1 MISAPV
7 LLIPKSGRDAEFVVA
22 TDASKVG
29 IAGVLLQ
36 EDSNGN
42 LRPCAYWARKLKD
55 AETRYSA
62 YDREALAMVEA
73 VSRVWRMYLLGCKC
87 FSVVTDHATLVH
99 LLKQASNKLT
109 DRQSHW
115 VEKLMPYANV
125 MRILY
130 RKGIHNEADPVSRR
144 PDFFPIEKLYS
155 PDESLW
161 WDGGVLD
168 VLENDNNEPA
178 LLALTTSGLSVVST
192 CELSVDQTR
201 ESVGS
206 MCKLSVDDVFLSQL
220 RGAYSDCKYF
230 SEENIDKR
238 KSKNIIKTNDGLFM
252 YHNRLVIPRPA
263 HPLIKM
269 LLFEYHDNC
278 GHSNYRR
285 VLASLLKRFWWD
297 KMAFDCKAY
306 CRNCIVCNRAKP
318 DRRGMAMLHP
328 LGVPEYPWEI
338 VGIDY
343 VTDLPKSGVHGY
355 TSVFIMVCHLTKM
368 AHFVPCHKEITA
380 EESSELFV
388 DHCYRLHGVPKV
400 IVSDRDPKFVGK
412 FWQCFMRKLNT
423 KLNMSTARHPR
434 TDGLTERVNE
444 TMQTLLRCYCAES
457 GFDWTSQLS
466 MVEFYYNCS
475 TNEAAKHSPFEV
487 MYGFQPST
495 PADRLLPL
503 MGATADAAD
512 RLTQIS
518 EVRDVVKQLLILS
531 KERMKARTTRSAPLF
546 HVGDLVF
553 LSTKGLNIRSQKCK
567 HLKDQRLG
575 PFKVVAKVGLT
586 SYEILLPKGCRL
598 HPVFHC
604 DLLSHATS
612 SSSLTATPSRN

>member
-1 MISAPV
+1 
-7 LLIPKSGRDAEFVVA
+7 
-22 TDASKVG
+22 
-29 IAGVLLQ
+29 
-36 EDSNGN
+36 
-42 LRPCAYWARKLKD
+42 
-55 AETRYSA
+55 
-62 YDREALAMVEA
+62 
-73 VSRVWRMYLLGCKC
+73 
-87 FSVVTDHATLVH
+87 
-99 LLKQASNKLT
+99 
-109 DRQSHW
+109 
-115 VEKLMPYANV
+115 
-125 MRILY
+125 
-130 RKGIHNEADPVSRR
+130 
-144 PDFFPIEKLYS
+144 
-155 PDESLW
+155 
-161 WDGGVLD
+161 
-168 VLENDNNEPA
+168 
-178 LLALTTSGLSVVST
+178 
-192 CELSVDQTR
+192 
-201 ESVGS
+201 

-263 HPLIKM
+263 HPLIKI

-318 DRRGMAMLHP
+318 DRRGRAMLHP

-412 FWQCFMRKLNT
+412 FWQCFMRELNT
-423 KLNMSTARHPR
+423 KLNMSTAHHPQ

-457 GFDWTSQLS
+457 GFDWTS
-466 MVEFYYNCS
+466 
-475 TNEAAKHSPFEV
+475 
-487 MYGFQPST
+487 
-495 PADRLLPL
+495 
-503 MGATADAAD
+503 
-512 RLTQIS
+512 
-518 EVRDVVKQLLILS
+518 
-531 KERMKARTTRSAPLF
+531 
-546 HVGDLVF
+546 
-553 LSTKGLNIRSQKCK
+553 
-567 HLKDQRLG
+567 
-575 PFKVVAKVGLT
+575 
-586 SYEILLPKGCRL
+586 
-598 HPVFHC
+598 
-604 DLLSHATS
+604 
-612 SSSLTATPSRN
+612 